1 MKKIIFSAALLM
13 GFAVVSFAGNPKG
26 SATSTESPTEAKTT
40 AQTSYYWYDVQYDA
54 FGQPYVPAGSTPTQ
68 GERDKVEG
76 DCELGN
82 DKLCKV
88 GYSNAQ
94 TLPINDPEAAPEQI
108 QRAH

>member
-1 MKKIIFSAALLM
+1 MTALML
-13 GFAVVSFAGNPKG
+13 GLTVTVFAGTPKG
-26 SATSTESPTEAKTT
+26 ETKDPKKAEAAANTSGS
-40 AQTSYYWYDVQYDA
+40 SFYWYDVQYDA

-76 DCELGN
+76 ECELGN

-94 TLPINDPEAAPEQI
+94 TLPINDPETAPEQI
-108 QRAH
+108 KRVD